1 MLEILNVPCHGAE
14 RTLASWE
21 ARFWVVWEALARAS
35 HSIGN
40 GLTGVIVLIKKRQTN
55 FTGK

>member
-1 MLEILNVPCHGAE
+1 MPCYGAE

-35 HSIGN
+35 HCTGN
-40 GLTGVIVLIKKRQTN
+40 GVTGVSELRKKKQISEVSEETWE
-55 FTGK
+55 